1 MKKTIPLILTAIAAC
16 LALAS
21 FAAAEV
27 SRETYKAEVE
37 PICERNSKAN
47 EATLRNVKKEVKQG
61 KLRPASLAF
70 AKAAKALKST
80 HQELEGVTPPEA
92 DKATI
97 SKWLGQIKTEIGYFE
112 AVSKKLGQGNKNAA
126 EKMVIKLTHNVEL
139 ANDTVLGFDFH
150 YCKANTAKFT

>member
-1 MKKTIPLILTAIAAC
+1 MRKTIALMITAAAF
-16 LALAS
+16 LSLAS
-21 FAAAEV
+21 LAAAEV

-37 PICERNSKAN
+37 PICEANTKAN
-47 EATLRNVKKEVKQG
+47 EKTLKNVKQEVKKG
-61 KLRPASLAF
+61 KLKPASIAF
-70 AKAAKALKST
+70 TKAAKALKSA
-80 HQELEGVTPPEA
+80 HSELEAVAPPEA

-97 SKWLGQIKTEIGYFE
+97 TKWLGQIKTEIGYFE
-112 AVSKKLGQGNKNAA
+112 AVAKKLKQGNKNAA